1 MGLKIQKNYKLA
13 FFSWLAAVDNV
24 KTKIL
29 LLNEDIFIP
38 ELAL

>member
-13 FFSWLAAVDNV
+13 FFPWLATVDNV

-29 LLNEDIFIP
+29 LLKEDIFMP
-38 ELAL
+38 ELSF